1 MIDFKPIKIED
12 KDKYE
17 KLLFSDSEK
26 GCEYSFANLFLWG
39 RQKIAT
45 VYDDIVFFSQFNRKT
60 VYPFPIGKSDKK
72 AVIEELIRDSEERG
86 ISLRITGLGQN
97 EIEFISKTF
106 PDKFIFHCDRDSYDY
121 IYDINDLADLG
132 GKKYDGK
139 RNHIKRFYSLF
150 PDAVIEPLKDSNIS
164 KVQEMAEV
172 WYDEKIKANPQGDF
186 TMEKAALFKAF
197 KNFEKLGLDGIA
209 IRNGNE
215 ILAFT
220 MGSKISNDTFDVHFE
235 KAVPSAQGAYAVI
248 NQAFAKYI
256 REKYPKISYL
266 NREEDMGL
274 EGLRKAKLSYNPHHL
289 VKKCWAHLME
299 DGYDY

>member
-45 VYDDIVFFSQFNRKT
+45 VDNDIVLFSQFNRRT
-60 VYPFPIGKSDKK
+60 VYPYPIGKSDKK
-72 AVIEELIRDSEERG
+72 SVIEKLILDSEERG

-121 IYDINDLADLG
+121 IYDINDLADLT

-139 RNHIKRFYSLF
+139 RNHIKKFYSLF
-150 PDAVIEPLKDSNIS
+150 PDAIIEPITHNNINNVE
-164 KVQEMAEV
+164 KMAQK
-172 WYDEKIKANPQGDF
+172 WYEEKTQANPEGDF
-186 TMEKAALFKAF
+186 AMEKAALNKAF
-197 KNFEKLGLDGIA
+197 KNFDKLGLEGIA
-209 IRNGNE
+209 IKNGGE
-215 ILAFT
+215 VIAFT
-220 MGSKISNDTFDVHFE
+220 IGSRISNSTFDVHFE
-235 KAVPSAQGAYAVI
+235 KAVSIAQGAYAVI
-248 NQAFAKYI
+248 NQAFAKHI
-256 REKYPKISYL
+256 RQNHPNILYL
-266 NREEDMGL
+266 NREEDMGI

-289 VKKCWAHLME
+289 VEKCWAHLME